1 MAKKKA
7 TRGDFSYHP
16 RQLAISCIA
25 LFVGVLG
32 ALVAWVLFHLIGLV
46 TNLLFYHRF
55 SWAFTPPG
63 DNHLGWGVVAV
74 PVIGGIIAGLMA
86 RYGSEKIRGHGIPE
100 ALEAILYGKSVM
112 DPKVAVLKPVASA
125 VVIGSGGP
133 FGAEGPI
140 IMTGGAVGSLVSR
153 FFKLTAIE
161 RRVLLVAGASAGM
174 AATFDTPI
182 AATLLAVELM
192 LFELKPR
199 SLIPVALACAVAAA
213 LRPYLIGTG
222 PLFPV
227 PANLDVNDIGLLS
240 AVVCGVL
247 AGMLSAVLTMA
258 VYACEDGFRKLPVHW
273 MWWPA
278 IGGIAVGIGGY
289 FQPHALGVG
298 YDVINGLLNNHFV
311 VVAAVTL
318 LVVKLVIW
326 AISLGSGTSGGVLAP
341 LLIMGAGLGV
351 VEGTFL
357 PGASPLMWPLV
368 SMGAVLAGTMRS
380 PLTAIVFTLELTHS
394 IAALRPLL
402 IACIVAHTFSVLF
415 MKRSI
420 LTEKVARRGF
430 QIFREYGVDPMGT
443 QLVKDLMTTNVMCIP
458 GTISA
463 AQAWD
468 DYFGYST
475 QKFRSYPVVDE
486 HGKFLGIVT
495 RTEMA
500 KYKSESPEK
509 SLAECV
515 KDQRLAVTTPETT
528 CQEAAGR
535 MALER
540 VERLPVVAD
549 EDSMKL
555 LGVVTRFDVVKAL
568 LPYFESEGR
577 SEKLLDLTIPKAWTG
592 KHSAGPPDD
601 GSGPLPPS

>member
-1 MAKKKA
+1 MAKKIKRA
-7 TRGDFSYHP
+7 DFAYHP
-16 RQLAISCIA
+16 RELLVSGIA

-32 ALVAWVLFHLIGLV
+32 ALVAWVLFRLIGLC
-46 TNLLFYHRF
+46 TNLLFYQHYSWSF
-55 SWAFTPPG
+55 SSPAG
-63 DNHLGWGVVAV
+63 NHMGWLVVLV
-74 PVIGGIIAGLMA
+74 PVFGGLIVGLMA
-86 RYGSEKIRGHGIPE
+86 RYGTERIRGHGIPE

-112 DPKVAVLKPVASA
+112 SPKVAVLKPLSSA
-125 VVIGSGGP
+125 VCIGSGGP

-153 FFKLTAIE
+153 IFTLTASE

-213 LRPYLIGTG
+213 LRPYLLGNG

-227 PANLDVNDIGLLS
+227 PGDLVVSNIGLLS

-247 AGMLSAVLTMA
+247 GGMLSAVLTMA
-258 VYACEDGFRKLPVHW
+258 VYACEDAFRKLPIHW

-278 IGGIAVGIGGY
+278 LGGIAVGIGGY
-289 FQPHALGVG
+289 FEPQALGVG
-298 YDVINGLLNNHFV
+298 YDVINNLVNGKFLV
-311 VVAAVTL
+311 MAAVTL
-318 LVVKLVIW
+318 AAVKLVIW

-351 VEGTFL
+351 VEGSFL
-357 PGASPLMWPLV
+357 PGANPLIWPMV

-380 PLTAIVFTLELTHS
+380 PLTAIIFTLELTHS
-394 IAALRPLL
+394 ISALGPLL
-402 IACIVAHTFSVLF
+402 IACIAAHTFSVLF

-420 LTEKVARRGF
+420 LTEKVARRGL
-430 QIFREYGVDPMGT
+430 QIFREYSVDPMGT
-443 QLVKDLMTTNVMCIP
+443 QLIKDLMTTDVMTIP
-458 GTISA
+458 GSMSA
-463 AQAWD
+463 TQAWD
-468 DYFGYST
+468 DYFGYTT
-475 QKFRSYPVVDE
+475 QKFRSYPVVGDQSRI
-486 HGKFLGIVT
+486 LGIVT

-500 KYKSESPEK
+500 AYKAESPGI
-509 SLAECV
+509 SLAECL
-515 KDQRLAVTTPETT
+515 KEQRLAVTTPETT

-535 MALER
+535 MAMER

-549 EDSMKL
+549 EDGMKL
-555 LGVVTRFDVVKAL
+555 VGVVTRFDVVKAL
-568 LPYFESEGR
+568 LPYFDSENR
-577 SEKLLDLTIPKAWTG
+577 PEKLLDITWLNGRRSKRPNN
-592 KHSAGPPDD
+592 PDD
-601 GSGPLPPS
+601 GPGSSASP

>member
-1 MAKKKA
+1 MAKKKTA
-7 TRGDFSYHP
+7 RADFAYHP
-16 RQLAISCIA
+16 RELLVSCIA

-32 ALVAWVLFHLIGLV
+32 SLVAWVLFHLIGLC
-46 TNLLFYHRF
+46 TNLLFYKHY
-55 SWAFTPPG
+55 SWAFTSPAG
-63 DNHLGWGVVAV
+63 NHLGWLVVLV
-74 PVIGGIIAGLMA
+74 PVFGGLIVGLMA
-86 RYGSEKIRGHGIPE
+86 RYGTERIRGHGIPE
-100 ALEAILYGKSVM
+100 ALEAILYGKSIM
-112 DPKVAVLKPVASA
+112 SPKVAILKPLSSA
-125 VVIGSGGP
+125 VCIGSGGP

-153 FFKLTAIE
+153 IFTLTASE

-199 SLIPVALACAVAAA
+199 SLIPVALACAVAAG
-213 LRPYLIGTG
+213 LRPYLLGNG

-227 PANLDVNDIGLLS
+227 PGDLVVSNIGLLS

-247 AGMLSAVLTMA
+247 GGMLSAVLTVA
-258 VYACEDGFRKLPVHW
+258 VYACEDAFRKLPIHW

-278 IGGIAVGIGGY
+278 LGGIAVGIGGY
-289 FQPHALGVG
+289 FEPQALGVG
-298 YDVINGLLNNHFV
+298 YDVINNLVNGKLLV
-311 VVAAVTL
+311 MAAVTL
-318 LVVKLVIW
+318 AAVKLVIW

-351 VEGTFL
+351 VEGSFL
-357 PGASPLMWPLV
+357 PGASPLIWPMV

-394 IAALRPLL
+394 ISALGPLL
-402 IACIVAHTFSVLF
+402 IACIAAHTFSVLF

-420 LTEKVARRGF
+420 LTEKVARRGL

-443 QLVKDLMTTNVMCIP
+443 QLVKDLMTTDVMTIP
-458 GTISA
+458 DSMTA

-468 DYFGYST
+468 EYFGYTT
-475 QKFRSYPVVDE
+475 QKFRSYPVVDDQVRI
-486 HGKFLGIVT
+486 LGIVT
-495 RTEMA
+495 RMEMA
-500 KYKSESPEK
+500 NFKAASPDK
-509 SLAECV
+509 KLAECF
-515 KDQRLAVTTPETT
+515 KDQRPAVITPETT

-535 MALER
+535 MAMER
-540 VERLPVVAD
+540 MERLPVVAD
-549 EDSMKL
+549 EESMKL

-568 LPYFESEGR
+568 LPYFESEKR
-577 SEKLLDLTIPKAWTG
+577 SEKLVDITWLNGRRSRRPKN
-592 KHSAGPPDD
+592 PDD
-601 GSGPLPPS
+601 GDGSSASR